1 MNPPIEHDPA
11 IFKGDGSLRPNVWIP
26 DPPPWRLYTPEARAK
41 RGKDFQ
47 IQKNKKARDLVSAAL
62 ILRRPLLVTGLPG
75 TGKTTLA
82 YAVQHELQL
91 DEVLQWPIT
100 TRSTLQQGLYTYD
113 ALARLQDAAL
123 PRPAAAPGNPP
134 ATTGQAVQ
142 PDPADIGR
150 FIRLGPLGTALATG
164 KTEPTRPRVLLID
177 EIDKGD
183 IDLPNDLLHV
193 FEEGTFEITEL
204 SRLPDEKRFRKIPVL
219 THGGGPPVE
228 VERGKVFCEVF
239 PFVLMTSNG
248 EREFPPAFLRRCLRL
263 HLKQPTAE
271 ELADIVRVR
280 LQPPP
285 QLDEKVKALIRTFVQ
300 QRDDKQGG
308 EQNLA
313 TDQLLNAVYL
323 VMQGVDLLA
332 NEELRAA
339 VWEALRG
346 SV

>member
-1 MNPPIEHDPA
+1 
-11 IFKGDGSLRPNVWIP
+11 
-26 DPPPWRLYTPEARAK
+26 
-41 RGKDFQ
+41 
-47 IQKNKKARDLVSAAL
+47 
-62 ILRRPLLVTGLPG
+62 
-75 TGKTTLA
+75 
-82 YAVQHELQL
+82 
-91 DEVLQWPIT
+91 
-100 TRSTLQQGLYTYD
+100 
-113 ALARLQDAAL
+113 
-123 PRPAAAPGNPP
+123 
-134 ATTGQAVQ
+134 
-142 PDPADIGR
+142 
-150 FIRLGPLGTALATG
+150 LGPLGTALATG

-263 HLKQPTAE
+263 HLEQPTAE

-280 LQPPP
+280 LQSSP
-285 QLDEKVKALIRTFVQ
+285 QLDEKVKALISKFVQ

-308 EQNLA
+308 
-313 TDQLLNAVYL
+313 
-323 VMQGVDLLA
+323 
-332 NEELRAA
+332 
-339 VWEALRG
+339 
-346 SV
+346 